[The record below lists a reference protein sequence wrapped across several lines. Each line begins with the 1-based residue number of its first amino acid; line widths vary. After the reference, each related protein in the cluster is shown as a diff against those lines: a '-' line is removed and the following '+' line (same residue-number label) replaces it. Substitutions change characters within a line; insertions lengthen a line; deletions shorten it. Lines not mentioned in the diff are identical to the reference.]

1 MNDDHNQHQK
11 PVKSY
16 CGGKP
21 NYVEIGE
28 IVQAF
33 GDLTAVEIPNMPPAG
48 TKLYVA
54 SDDMSEKRVQTLTEN
69 DILDTRFAKR
79 FVDDAYA
86 ILSQKDLVAFVRE
99 LEAKWIKNETP

>member
-1 MNDDHNQHQK
+1 MSGDHNQHQK

-21 NYVEIGE
+21 NYV
-28 IVQAF
+28 
-33 GDLTAVEIPNMPPAG
+33 
-48 TKLYVA
+48 A
-54 SDDMSEKRVQTLTEN
+54 SDDMSEKRVQILTEN

-79 FVDDAYA
+79 FVDDPYA

>member
-21 NYVEIGE
+21 NYVEVGQV
-28 IVQAF
+28 VQAF
-33 GDLTAVEIPNMPPAG
+33 GDMVVIEMPEMPPVG

-54 SDDMSEKRVQTLTEN
+54 TDDMSEKRVS
-69 DILDTRFAKR
+69 F
-79 FVDDAYA
+79 
-86 ILSQKDLVAFVRE
+86 
-99 LEAKWIKNETP
+99 